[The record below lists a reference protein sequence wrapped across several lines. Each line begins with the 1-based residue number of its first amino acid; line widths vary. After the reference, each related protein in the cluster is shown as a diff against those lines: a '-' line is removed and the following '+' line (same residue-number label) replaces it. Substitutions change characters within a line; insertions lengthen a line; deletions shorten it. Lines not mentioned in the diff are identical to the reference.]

1 MADRVNHPISST
13 DESHERDLN
22 RHRAAEQRDVKTEE
36 LGRLHARGI
45 NIDSH
50 APAEAVVEVVEAV
63 ELFERTVEARGGDLM
78 VDTPPVREPDNPDFV
93 LPRLQEDE
101 SLAEFARRIRAA
113 AARIAP
119 RAD

>member
-1 MADRVNHPISST
+1 MADRPNHPISST

-22 RHRAAEQRDVKTEE
+22 RHRGAERRDVKTEE

-45 NIDSH
+45 DIPGN

-63 ELFERTVEARGGDLM
+63 EMFERAVEARGGDLM
-78 VDTPPVREPDNPDFV
+78 VDTPPVREPDNPRFV
-93 LPRLQEDE
+93 LPRLGEDE
-101 SLAEFARRIRAA
+101 SLADFARRIRTAA
-113 AARIAP
+113 AQLAP